1 MYFVHSFPSFVLV
14 FLRHD
19 IAVVL
24 SSSAKEADG
33 KELCD
38 LLVKLFRVAIEG
50 LHSAKTAV
58 IEQE

>member
-24 SSSAKEADG
+24 SSSAKEAG
-33 KELCD
+33 
-38 LLVKLFRVAIEG
+38 R
-50 LHSAKTAV
+50 
-58 IEQE
+58 